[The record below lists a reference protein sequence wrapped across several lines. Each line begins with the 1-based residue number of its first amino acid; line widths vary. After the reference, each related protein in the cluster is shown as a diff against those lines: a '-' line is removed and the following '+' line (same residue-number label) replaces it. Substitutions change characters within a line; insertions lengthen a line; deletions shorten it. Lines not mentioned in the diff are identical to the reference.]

1 MALDADRVHR
11 TIRKLRKLLADP
23 EARPSAEHI
32 HDLRTSTRRLAS
44 AMEVLGLDGGRLD
57 SHLRRLRKRAG
68 KVRDMDV
75 LTAHAATVSVS
86 GEDACLVEL
95 LQYLG
100 AERYRNA
107 RRLRTFVRRDGS
119 MLRRLLKRT
128 DRRIARRLPD
138 DGGLDAART
147 RTLAAA
153 LTLSRDLAIP
163 TTLTRATLHPYRLK
177 VKELRYVL
185 EMSGDV
191 GRNELVGRLDEVKD
205 AIGQWHDWQTL
216 ATIASEQLAHGAR
229 CPLLHEIRTTISRE
243 YDRAL
248 ALTNRMRATAL
259 QVRRR
264 RGPAKVAARKR
275 LPMPVLEATAAIA
288 S

>member
-1 MALDADRVHR
+1 MAIDADRVHR

-23 EARPSAEHI
+23 EARPSAEHV
-32 HDLRTSTRRLAS
+32 HDIRTRTRRLES
-44 AMEVLGLDGGRLD
+44 AMEALGLDGGRLD
-57 SHLRRLRKRAG
+57 AHLRRLRKRAG

-86 GEDACLVEL
+86 GEGACLVEL

-100 AERYRNA
+100 AERYRHA
-107 RRLRTFVRRDGS
+107 RRLRAFVRRDGS
-119 MLRRLLKRT
+119 TLRRLLKRA
-128 DRRIARRLPD
+128 DRRIARCLPD
-138 DGGLDAART
+138 DGDSDSART
-147 RTLAAA
+147 RTMATA
-153 LTLSRDLAIP
+153 LTLSRDLAAP
-163 TTLTRATLHPYRLK
+163 TTLTHATLHPYRLK

-191 GRNELVGRLDEVKD
+191 DRNELVAQLGEVKD
-205 AIGQWHDWQTL
+205 AIGEWHDWETL
-216 ATIASEQLAHGAR
+216 ATIASEQLTHGAR
-229 CPLLHEIRTTISRE
+229 CPLLHEIRTTVSRE

-248 ALTNRMRATAL
+248 GLTNRMRTTAL